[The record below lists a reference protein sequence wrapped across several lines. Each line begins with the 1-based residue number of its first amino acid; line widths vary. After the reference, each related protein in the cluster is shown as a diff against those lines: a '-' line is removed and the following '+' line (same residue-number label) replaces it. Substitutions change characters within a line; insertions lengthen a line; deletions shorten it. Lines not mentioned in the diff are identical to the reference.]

1 MRTPADHHEGRSAP
15 ILSSLSPG
23 ALADRLGVSA
33 AAVVL
38 GALGVVAAAAGGWW
52 ALRPPAG
59 PDPAE
64 ILPMAG
70 SVPIPTPAP
79 PTTTAP
85 EPARIVVDVV
95 GAVARPGVHEL
106 PASSRVADAIDA
118 AGGFTADADRI
129 RLNLAEPLA
138 DGSRVWVPAVGESSG
153 PDLVP
158 IIGGSGGV
166 SGGSGTEGGRGA
178 GSETVDINTADAA
191 SLEALPGIGPSLAAA
206 IVEHRQR
213 NGPFASVDDL
223 IDVSGIG
230 PAKLE
235 QIRLRATAVSR

>member
-1 MRTPADHHEGRSAP
+1 MSTAEDRHGGRKTP

-23 ALADRLGVSA
+23 TLADRLGVSV

-38 GALGVVAAAAGGWW
+38 GVLGVAAAAVGGWW

-70 SVPIPTPAP
+70 TVSIPTPAP
-79 PTTTAP
+79 PPSTAP
-85 EPARIVVDVV
+85 EPALLVVDVA
-95 GAVARPGVHEL
+95 GAVVRPGVHEL

-118 AGGFTADADRI
+118 AGGFTADADRV
-129 RLNLAEPLA
+129 RLNLAEPLT
-138 DGSRVWVPAVGESSG
+138 DGSRVWVPAFGELSG

-158 IIGGSGGV
+158 VVTGPGAGTGAGEGAQAGSGP
-166 SGGSGTEGGRGA
+166 
-178 GSETVDINTADAA
+178 VDINTADAA
-191 SLEALPGIGPSLAAA
+191 SLESLPGIGPSLAEA

-213 NGPFASVDDL
+213 NGPFASVDEL
-223 IDVSGIG
+223 VEVSGIG
-230 PAKLE
+230 PVKLE
-235 QIRLRATAVSR
+235 QIRPRATTGGR